1 MENAS
6 KALLMAAGVLVGI
19 LILSLA
25 VFLFVDF
32 GGKSKTINEQIT
44 DNQLVQ
50 YNAQYTKYTGRDN
63 ITIYEVASVINMAIQ
78 NNEDYKDYSD
88 FDNLYKVDVTVR
100 GDAGYEYPPNKE
112 ITKLIQHYGIVNE
125 DDGSNKGELK
135 NYFKVTNLEYHQN
148 GGRIKSITFKKN

>member
-63 ITIYEVASVINMAIQ
+63 ITIYEVVSVINMAIQ

-112 ITKLIQHYGIVNE
+112 ITKLIQHYGDVNG
-125 DDGSNKGELK
+125 DGELN